1 MAGGHQL
8 SCTAFGTEYTKALN
22 PEREIFVKCSCFK
35 CLLSL
40 SVFCIAK
47 MDVLHLM
54 RHFQKDLC
62 IILFFNLL
70 SGTLSL
76 SYCLNLFA
84 SAYWDLM
91 TKAVVI
97 SFLVNTVSEK
107 IIHWFAI
114 TFE

>member
-22 PEREIFVKCSCFK
+22 PEREIFVKCSCFE
-35 CLLSL
+35 CLLCL
-40 SVFCIAK
+40 SS
-47 MDVLHLM
+47 VLQKWTHLM

-76 SYCLNLFA
+76 SYCLNFYA